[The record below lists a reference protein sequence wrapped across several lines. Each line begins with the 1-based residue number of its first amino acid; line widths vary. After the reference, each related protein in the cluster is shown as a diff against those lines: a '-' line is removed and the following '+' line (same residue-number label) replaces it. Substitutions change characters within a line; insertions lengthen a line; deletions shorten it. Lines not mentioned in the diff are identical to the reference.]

1 MGRTVVIT
9 GGTSG
14 IGLALKDLFEKNG
27 DTVLTFSLDE
37 SGDQNHYTGSVS
49 HDIKVRQVFNDIHE
63 RFGTIDILINCAG
76 LGMSAITELAP
87 MEDIRNIMDV
97 NFYGTLYCMRACLGY
112 MNSGAK
118 IVNLS
123 SAMALFPVPF
133 RSIYGASKSAV
144 HNLSM
149 SMRMELAPLG
159 IEVVSMCPGDTKT
172 NFTKNR
178 IKDFTT
184 TERYGD
190 RLETATNASDAQE
203 DKRMTVEYVAEQ
215 IFKFVNKKKCKP
227 FYIIGGKYRFIYFLT
242 RLTPK
247 SLLLNCIAK
256 KKGGLDKKPEPKQK
270 KQKEAEVAP
279 VEPEKMEQVE
289 STQVADVVV
298 EETTTIAQEDVQPE
312 STETKPSLN
321 NILSKISIMNKPS
334 ETASEETVKV
344 SEGTSAG
351 ENTEPIAEEV
361 VENVELESAKQ
372 AQEEL
377 VGTTEEKKEN

>member
-1 MGRTVVIT
+1 MGRVVVIT

-37 SGDQNHYTGSVS
+37 TGEQNHYVGSVS

-76 LGMSAITELAP
+76 LGMSAITEIAP
-87 MEDIRNIMDV
+87 MEDINKVMDV
-97 NFYGTLYCMRACLGY
+97 NFYGTLYCTRAAIPH
-112 MNSGAK
+112 MVEGAK
-118 IVNLS
+118 IINMS
-123 SAMALFPVPF
+123 SAMAIFPVPF

-144 HNLSM
+144 HSLSM

-190 RLETATNASDAQE
+190 RLETATNTSDAQE

-215 IFKFVNKKKCKP
+215 LFKLINKKKCKP
-227 FYIIGGKYRFIYFLT
+227 FYIIGGKYKFWYFLT

-247 SLLLNCIAK
+247 SLLLNRIAK
-256 KKGGLDKKPEPKQK
+256 KKGGVAKKPEPKAK
-270 KQKEAEVAP
+270 KQKAVKEEV
-279 VEPEKMEQVE
+279 VE
-289 STQVADVVV
+289 SVASENIEEGVVTTENTPQTTQA
-298 EETTTIAQEDVQPE
+298 TE
-312 STETKPSLN
+312 STEITPPVEGAEKQESKPSLN
-321 NILSKISIMNKPS
+321 NILSKISIINKPAES
-334 ETASEETVKV
+334 ESAPAETTSAEETPV
-344 SEGTSAG
+344 TT
-351 ENTEPIAEEV
+351 ENTTAEVEV
-361 VENVELESAKQ
+361 ASVEAESKNSTEI
-372 AQEEL
+372 QE
-377 VGTTEEKKEN
+377 